1 MKFQLKDFFT
11 EVLLKEEGELNY
23 NADFGGEK
31 FKVIVDVNKN
41 PSKKGIK
48 LKFYPINEQGQI
60 ISNLT
65 DEELKSLQN
74 SLATD
79 ISPLFSKYG
88 LEIDR
93 DTDAP
98 QKDAINFQIPLDSVF
113 SFIKNVVLGE
123 GEESVDNE
131 ELPDEEIVIDDE
143 KEEIT

>member
-1 MKFQLKDFFT
+1 MKFQLQDFFT

-48 LKFYPINEQGQI
+48 IKFYPINEQGGVI
-60 ISNLT
+60 TNLT

-88 LEIDR
+88 LELDR

-98 QKDAINFQIPLDSVF
+98 QKDAINFQIPLDSIF
-113 SFIKNVVLGE
+113 SFIKNTVLGE
-123 GEESVDNE
+123 GEETPNDSQPE
-131 ELPDEEIVIDDE
+131 EEIVIDDE
-143 KEEIT
+143 EEEIT

>member
-11 EVLLKEEGELNY
+11 EVLLKEDGELNY

-48 LKFYPINEQGQI
+48 IKFYPINEQGQI

-79 ISPLFSKYG
+79 ISPLFSKYN

-113 SFIKNVVLGE
+113 SFIKDVVLGD
-123 GEESVDNE
+123 GDNE
-131 ELPDEEIVIDDE
+131 TTTQPSEEEIVTDE
-143 KEEIT
+143 EEEIT

>member
-23 NADFGGEK
+23 NANFGGEK
-31 FKVIVDVNKN
+31 FNVVVDVNKN
-41 PSKKGIK
+41 PTKKGIK
-48 LKFYPINEQGQI
+48 IKFYPTNEQGQMV
-60 ISNLT
+60 SNLT

-74 SLATD
+74 SLATE

-88 LEIDR
+88 LELDR

-113 SFIKNVVLGE
+113 SFIKNTVLGSE
-123 GEESVDNE
+123 GEASPTDSSE
-131 ELPDEEIVIDDE
+131 EEAVIDDE
-143 KEEIT
+143 EEIT

>member
-23 NADFGGEK
+23 NANFGGEK
-31 FKVIVDVNKN
+31 FNVVVDVNKN
-41 PSKKGIK
+41 PTKKGIK
-48 LKFYPINEQGQI
+48 IKFYPTNEQGQI

-74 SLATD
+74 SLATE

-88 LEIDR
+88 LELDR

-113 SFIKNVVLGE
+113 SFIKNTVLGSE
-123 GEESVDNE
+123 GEASPTDSSE
-131 ELPDEEIVIDDE
+131 EEAVIDDE
-143 KEEIT
+143 EEIT

>member
-1 MKFQLKDFFT
+1 MKFQLQDFFT

-60 ISNLT
+60 ITNLT

-79 ISPLFSKYG
+79 VSPLFSKYG
-88 LEIDR
+88 LELDR

-98 QKDAINFQIPLDSVF
+98 QKDAINFQIPLDSIF
-113 SFIKNVVLGE
+113 SFIKNTVLGE
-123 GEESVDNE
+123 GEGTSNESQPEEETVIDNE
-131 ELPDEEIVIDDE
+131 E
-143 KEEIT
+143 EEIT

>member
-11 EVLLKEEGELNY
+11 EVLLKEDGELNY
-23 NADFGGEK
+23 NANFGGEK

-48 LKFYPINEQGQI
+48 IKFYPVNEQGQI

-74 SLATD
+74 SLATE

-88 LEIDR
+88 LELDR

-98 QKDAINFQIPLDSVF
+98 QKDAINFQIPLDSIF
-113 SFIKNVVLGE
+113 NFIKTIVLNS
-123 GEESVDNE
+123 GEESNQETPEETVIDNE
-131 ELPDEEIVIDDE
+131 EEV
-143 KEEIT
+143 T

>member
-23 NADFGGEK
+23 NANFGGEK
-31 FKVIVDVNKN
+31 FNVVVDVNKN
-41 PSKKGIK
+41 PTKKGIK
-48 LKFYPINEQGQI
+48 IKFYPTNEQGQI

-74 SLATD
+74 SLATE

-88 LEIDR
+88 LELDR

-113 SFIKNVVLGE
+113 SFIKNTVLGSE
-123 GEESVDNE
+123 GEASPTDSSSE
-131 ELPDEEIVIDDE
+131 EEAVIDDE
-143 KEEIT
+143 EEIT

>member
-23 NADFGGEK
+23 NANFGGEK
-31 FKVIVDVNKN
+31 FNVVVDVNKN
-41 PSKKGIK
+41 PTKKGIK
-48 LKFYPINEQGQI
+48 IKFYPTNEQGQMV
-60 ISNLT
+60 SNLT

-74 SLATD
+74 SLATE

-88 LEIDR
+88 LELDR

-113 SFIKNVVLGE
+113 SFIKNTVLGGE
-123 GEESVDNE
+123 GETSPTDSPE
-131 ELPDEEIVIDDE
+131 EEAVIDDE
-143 KEEIT
+143 EEIT

>member
-11 EVLLKEEGELNY
+11 EVLLKEDGELNY

-79 ISPLFSKYG
+79 ISPLFSKYN
-88 LEIDR
+88 LELDR

-98 QKDAINFQIPLDSVF
+98 QKDAINFQIPLDSIF
-113 SFIKNVVLGE
+113 SFIKDVVLGDGDNE
-123 GEESVDNE
+123 TTTQPPKEETVIDNE
-131 ELPDEEIVIDDE
+131 EE
-143 KEEIT
+143 TT